1 MIKRRTKNQSLRLT
15 CPLKRERP
23 LKGVGTIIM
32 ISYRKFR
39 GFAVNVFLSA
49 KPWNIVGKLSYAI
62 YIFHYMVIIVWE
74 TSLKDS
80 PHIDYF
86 AIAWWMM
93 GVGCATLVVA
103 MIFYLFIEM
112 PIATLWSYVMIEMDF
127 EFRENDIFKISK
139 NSNKT
144 L

>member
-1 MIKRRTKNQSLRLT
+1 MI
-15 CPLKRERP
+15 
-23 LKGVGTIIM
+23 
-32 ISYRKFR
+32 
-39 GFAVNVFLSA
+39 
-49 KPWNIVGKLSYAI
+49 
-62 YIFHYMVIIVWE
+62 IIVWE

-112 PIATLWSYVMIEMDF
+112 PIATLWSYIMIEMDLKF
-127 EFRENDIFKISK
+127 HENDIFKISK